1 MVLKFYEFVLY
12 TIGNLLYGC
21 MYTLYMNLNEAVLE
35 VRKNYC
41 EPCREQF
48 TMDELDNG
56 SKCEIC
62 KQCEELG
69 QTVANLQD

>member
-1 MVLKFYEFVLY
+1 
-12 TIGNLLYGC
+12 
-21 MYTLYMNLNEAVLE
+21 MNLNEAVLE

-41 EPCREQF
+41 EPCRGQF